1 MIVGTHYWLISFG
14 KLFIWKETVCFLNHR
29 YFYIHGASMD
39 IWYIIHWNTY
49 IIVHIDLNASTSTK
63 RSIESENSL
72 WHFIIDPRLN
82 TKYIGVIH
90 LVKWWFRLQ
99 NLKFR
104 RSTSIQK
111 LWEHSN
117 HFNKFFKNL
126 HLSCLIASCICLIS
140 YPWRFNANI
149 KNLKNEGFMDRSRL
163 IDVNL
168 WTK

>member
-1 MIVGTHYWLISFG
+1 MIVGTHYWLISFEEFSFE
-14 KLFIWKETVCFLNHR
+14 KKPCAFLITVISTYTEHPWI
-29 YFYIHGASMD
+29 YD
-39 IWYIIHWNTY
+39 ILYIIYRLKY

-140 YPWRFNANI
+140 YPWR
-149 KNLKNEGFMDRSRL
+149 
-163 IDVNL
+163 
-168 WTK
+168 